1 MYKKLILFFVIL
13 YKIESTAISPRE
25 TTNICIMEETKK
37 TIVMFGWYSSEQH
50 KIHQSEL
57 DMKHPYIYYV
67 NMKDEIV
74 QVTEIKY
81 SESDIGSWD
90 DSFCLG
96 QMKRFYKSTETPI
109 IHLSKVDT
117 SNDSPQKKISCK

>member
-1 MYKKLILFFVIL
+1 MLSFI
-13 YKIESTAISPRE
+13 IESTAISPRE

-37 TIVMFGWYSSEQH
+37 TKVMFGWYSSEQH

-74 QVTEIKY
+74 QVTEIKH

-90 DSFCLG
+90 DSICLG
-96 QMKRFYKSTETPI
+96 QMKRFYKASEYQLIPI
-109 IHLSKVDT
+109 NT
-117 SNDSPQKKISCK
+117 N